1 MRHVIRLARGLRTGG
16 RAMKT
21 LHALLAKSTSWNR
34 QGLYVRRGWRFG
46 LGVGAPLFVGVATGL
61 PVEGVTVCVGALLVG
76 LTDSGDPYRRRMPQ
90 MLVASAWVG
99 TCTFVGELVG
109 AHAAL
114 TVLVLAIAS
123 FAAGICIAAGLT
135 AYLIA
140 VMGPLGMVFATGAPT
155 SPVAALGHGA
165 LAALGGL
172 IEVALVLMAWRSHP
186 DLPERIATARLYRAI
201 ANWLTEDDRSDDRA
215 PVFLARQ
222 RARAVLG
229 DDDIAQPPPDDAG
242 CTAALRALVAVG
254 ERIFRELATL
264 RRAFEGVD
272 DVDGQLGRYRT
283 AIADALTLVADRVQ
297 RPPRQDAPAAPSRN
311 PSDPSD
317 PSDPCDPSDNGR
329 PLAASA
335 PTGLTASGW
344 ARTVALEDRVIEA
357 LALSATIGAHHAALR
372 PTRLRRGHWRRRAR
386 SALRGFA
393 QAIRTGLT
401 AGSSA
406 LRHAIRLAVTVAAA
420 AALEVALHF
429 PNGYWA
435 PLTVLWL
442 LRPDFGTTF
451 TRGFQRYAGTAAGAV
466 LATLIAATLH
476 PGPYAVAVAATV
488 FAAGIS
494 AFMLANYA
502 ITSLFITGWVVFA
515 TCLAGVPELNAA
527 VDRVIETTIGAAL
540 TLGFYLIWPTWERS
554 AAAAAVADVVEVD
567 RRYAE
572 AVLSS
577 WLDRGS
583 DRATID
589 RVRAESRLTRTD
601 TEAMLAR
608 ARAEPGRFDFGLVT
622 DVLANM
628 RRFCDGP
635 LALEA
640 QLDEIAAPCPPTAAT
655 FAAQIDV
662 ALTDLTGA
670 VRSGGGRVELES
682 LREAWGALHSELA
695 TTDPLRSAAELMV
708 DAIAGAAA
716 AVVRTRDTGEPNA
729 RATDAAVGGAA

>member
-1 MRHVIRLARGLRTGG
+1 
-16 RAMKT
+16 MKT
-21 LHALLAKSTSWNR
+21 LRALLAKSTSWNR

-46 LGVGAPLFVGVATGL
+46 LGVGAPLFIGVATGL

-76 LTDSGDPYRRRMPQ
+76 LTDSGDPYRRRIPQ
-90 MLVASAWVG
+90 MLIASAWVG
-99 TCTFVGELVG
+99 SCTFVGELVG

-155 SPVAALGHGA
+155 SPLAALGHGA

-172 IEVALVLMAWRSHP
+172 IEIALVLTAWRSHP
-186 DLPERIATARLYRAI
+186 DLPERSVTARLYRAI
-201 ANWLTEDDRSDDRA
+201 GNWLTEDDRSDDRA

-222 RARAVLG
+222 RARAVVADDHFADEQPDG
-229 DDDIAQPPPDDAG
+229 DACIQ
-242 CTAALRALVAVG
+242 ALRGLIAVG
-254 ERIFRELATL
+254 ERIFQELTTL
-264 RRAFEGVD
+264 RRAFEGFD
-272 DVDGQLGRYRT
+272 DVEGQLGRYRT
-283 AIADALTLVADRVQ
+283 AIAGALSLVADRVQ
-297 RPPRQDAPAAPSRN
+297 RPPRQDAPAPPSGG
-311 PSDPSD
+311 PSGDGWPV
-317 PSDPCDPSDNGR
+317 
-329 PLAASA
+329 AASA
-335 PTGLTASGW
+335 PTGLVASGW
-344 ARTVALEDRVIEA
+344 ARTGALEDRVGEA
-357 LALSATIGAHHAALR
+357 LALSATIGARHAALR
-372 PTRLRRGHWRRRAR
+372 PARLRRGQWRRRTR
-386 SALRGFA
+386 STLREFVR
-393 QAIRTGLT
+393 AIRAGLT
-401 AGSSA
+401 PGSSA
-406 LRHAIRLAVTVAAA
+406 LRHAIRLAATVAAA
-420 AALEVALHF
+420 SALEVALHF

-476 PGPYAVAVAATV
+476 PGPYAVAAVATV

-515 TCLAGVPELNAA
+515 SCLAGVPEFNAA

-554 AAAAAVADVVEVD
+554 AAAAAVADVVDVN
-567 RRYAE
+567 RRYAGV
-572 AVLSS
+572 VLRS
-577 WLDRGS
+577 WLDGGS
-583 DRATID
+583 NRATID
-589 RVRAESRLTRTD
+589 PVRAESRLTRTD

-608 ARAEPGRFDFGLVT
+608 ARAEPGRFDSGLAT
-622 DVLANM
+622 DVLAHM
-628 RRFCDGP
+628 RRFLDGP

-640 QLDEIAAPCPPTAAT
+640 RLDEIAAPCPPAAAT
-655 FAAQIDV
+655 FAAQLDV

-670 VRSGGGRVELES
+670 VRSGVGQVELES
-682 LREAWGALHSELA
+682 LRDAGAALHSELEV
-695 TTDPLRSAAELMV
+695 TDPLRSAAELMV
-708 DAIAGAAA
+708 EAIAGAAA
-716 AVVRTRDTGEPNA
+716 AVVRTVDTVDPGEPNA
-729 RATDAAVGGAA
+729 RATDAAVGRPA

>member
-1 MRHVIRLARGLRTGG
+1 
-16 RAMKT
+16 MKT
-21 LHALLAKSTSWNR
+21 LRALLAKSTSWNR

-46 LGVGAPLFVGVATGL
+46 LGVGAPLFIGVAMGL
-61 PVEGVTVCVGALLVG
+61 PVEGVIVCVGALLVG
-76 LTDSGDPYRRRMPQ
+76 LTDSGDPYRRRIPQ

-99 TCTFVGELVG
+99 TCTFVGELIG
-109 AHAAL
+109 ADAAL

-140 VMGPLGMVFATGAPT
+140 VMGPLGMVFATGTPT
-155 SPVAALGHGA
+155 SPLAALGHGA

-186 DLPERIATARLYRAI
+186 DAPERIATARLYRATG
-201 ANWLTEDDRSDDRA
+201 NWLTEDDRSDDRA

-229 DDDIAQPPPDDAG
+229 DDDIAEEPPDEAG

-254 ERIFRELATL
+254 ERIFQELATL
-264 RRAFEGVD
+264 RRAFEGVE

-297 RPPRQDAPAAPSRN
+297 RPPRQDAPAAASRN
-311 PSDPSD
+311 PSDG
-317 PSDPCDPSDNGR
+317 GR

-344 ARTVALEDRVIEA
+344 ARAVALEARVIEA
-357 LALSATIGAHHAALR
+357 LALSATIGGHRAALR
-372 PTRLRRGHWRRRAR
+372 PARLRRGHWRRRAR
-386 SALRGFA
+386 SSLRGFA
-393 QAIRTGLT
+393 QAIRGGLT
-401 AGSSA
+401 PGSSA

-476 PGPYAVAVAATV
+476 PGPYAVAVVATV

-515 TCLAGVPELNAA
+515 TCLAGVPEFSAA

-554 AAAAAVADVVEVD
+554 AAAAAVADVVEVN
-567 RRYAE
+567 RRYAGV
-572 AVLSS
+572 VLSS
-577 WLDRGS
+577 WLDGGS

-601 TEAMLAR
+601 TEALLAR
-608 ARAEPGRFDFGLVT
+608 ARAEPGRFDFGLAT
-622 DVLANM
+622 DVLAHM
-628 RRFCDGP
+628 RRFLDGP

-640 QLDEIAAPCPPTAAT
+640 QLDEIAAPCPPAAAT

-670 VRSGGGRVELES
+670 VQSGGGRVGLES
-682 LREAWGALHSELA
+682 LRDAWAALHSELEA
-695 TTDPLRSAAELMV
+695 TDPLRSAARLMV
-708 DAIAGAAA
+708 DAVDGAAA
-716 AVVRTRDTGEPNA
+716 AVARTVETGPTGPTGDAGEPNP
-729 RATDAAVGGAA
+729 RATDAAVGGPA

>member
-1 MRHVIRLARGLRTGG
+1 MNTLR
-16 RAMKT
+16 
-21 LHALLAKSTSWNR
+21 ALLAKSTSWNR

-46 LGVGAPLFVGVATGL
+46 LGVGAPLFIGVATGL

-76 LTDSGDPYRRRMPQ
+76 LTDSGDPYRRRIPQ

-155 SPVAALGHGA
+155 SPLAALGHGA
-165 LAALGGL
+165 LAAVGGL

-186 DLPERIATARLYRAI
+186 DAPERIATARLYRATG
-201 ANWLTEDDRSDDRA
+201 NWLIEDDRSDDRA

-229 DDDIAQPPPDDAG
+229 GDEIEQPPPDEAG

-254 ERIFRELATL
+254 ERIFQELATL

-272 DVDGQLGRYRT
+272 DVDGRLGQYRT
-283 AIADALTLVADRVQ
+283 AIAGALTLVADRVQ
-297 RPPRQDAPAAPSRN
+297 RPPRQDAPAAPRPAAPRRN
-311 PSDPSD
+311 PSDPND
-317 PSDPCDPSDNGR
+317 PNDPSDNGR
-329 PLAASA
+329 PLAALA

-344 ARTVALEDRVIEA
+344 ARAVALEARVIEA
-357 LALSATIGAHHAALR
+357 LALSATIGAHRAALR
-372 PTRLRRGHWRRRAR
+372 PARLRRGHWRRRAR
-386 SALRGFA
+386 SSLRGFA
-393 QAIRTGLT
+393 QAIRGGLT
-401 AGSSA
+401 PGSSA

-476 PGPYAVAVAATV
+476 PGPYAVAVVATV
-488 FAAGIS
+488 FAVGIS

-515 TCLAGVPELNAA
+515 TCLAGVPEFSAA

-540 TLGFYLIWPTWERS
+540 TLGFYLIWPTWELI
-554 AAAAAVADVVEVD
+554 
-567 RRYAE
+567 RR
-572 AVLSS
+572 
-577 WLDRGS
+577 R
-583 DRATID
+583 
-589 RVRAESRLTRTD
+589 
-601 TEAMLAR
+601 
-608 ARAEPGRFDFGLVT
+608 
-622 DVLANM
+622 
-628 RRFCDGP
+628 
-635 LALEA
+635 
-640 QLDEIAAPCPPTAAT
+640 
-655 FAAQIDV
+655 
-662 ALTDLTGA
+662 
-670 VRSGGGRVELES
+670 GGGRRRGRGRPL
-682 LREAWGALHSELA
+682 LRG
-695 TTDPLRSAAELMV
+695 
-708 DAIAGAAA
+708 G
-716 AVVRTRDTGEPNA
+716 GA
-729 RATDAAVGGAA
+729 RAPGWMADRTARRSTGFVPSPG